1 MPSLPPTPP
10 LTTPRLMTAAAQRW
24 PDQCALYD
32 ERVRL
37 SYAELD
43 ALRWRACRALIG
55 AGIVPGE
62 RVAIWAPN
70 VHEWI
75 VAALA
80 IHSAGAT
87 LVPINTR
94 LRGIEA
100 GEILAASGARLLFCA
115 GEFLGEYYPALLEG
129 HRPTSLEQLVVFG
142 VARAAPATS
151 DWDSFLQTADGTS
164 GERARA
170 RADAVDRDDISD
182 LMFTSGTTG
191 RPKGVM
197 TAHGQNLRA
206 IAAWGQ
212 AVGLQDGERYLIVAP
227 FFHAFGYKAGWLAAL
242 MHGTT
247 IAPHLVFDAPAIL
260 ARIAVERIHV
270 LPGPPTLY
278 YSMLAHPQLAHF
290 DLSSLRAAIT
300 GAATIPPSLIE
311 NMRSVL
317 GFKTVLTG
325 YGLTESC
332 GFATLCQADD
342 DADVV
347 ATSCGRAM
355 PGVEIVCVDPAGRQ
369 LEAGMTGEVLLR
381 GYNVMQR
388 YLDDPEAT
396 ERAIDTD
403 GWLHTG
409 DVGMLDQR
417 GYLRITDRLSDMYI
431 SGGFNCYPAEIER
444 LMSAHPAIAQVAV
457 IGVADARMGEVGKA
471 CVVLRADARLSGA
484 ELTAWARARMAN
496 YKVPRSIAFMAAL
509 PQSASGKVLKYQL
522 KDAPAAL

>member
-1 MPSLPPTPP
+1 M
-10 LTTPRLMTAAAQRW
+10 TTPRLMTVAASRW
-24 PDQCALYD
+24 PDKCALYD

-37 SYAELD
+37 NYAELD
-43 ALRWRACRALIG
+43 ALRWRACRALISV
-55 AGIVPGE
+55 GIVAGD
-62 RVAIWAPN
+62 RIAIWAPN

-115 GEFLGEYYPALLEG
+115 GDFLGDYYPALLAG
-129 HRPTSLEQLVVFG
+129 HRPDSLEHLVVLG
-142 VARAAPATS
+142 TARPAPATS
-151 DWDSFLQTADGTS
+151 DWDSFLQLAAGTS
-164 GERARA
+164 GPRAHA
-170 RADAVDRDDISD
+170 RADAVRPDDISD

-212 AVGLQDGERYLIVAP
+212 AVGLLAGERYLIVSP

-247 IAPHLVFDAPAIL
+247 IAPHLVFDAQAIL
-260 ARIAVERIHV
+260 ARIASERIHV

-278 YSMLAHPQLAHF
+278 YSMLAHPQLAQY

-300 GAATIPPSLIE
+300 GAAAIPPSLIE

-342 DADVV
+342 DADVI
-347 ATSCGRAM
+347 ASSCGRAM
-355 PGVEIVCVDPAGRQ
+355 PGIEIACVDESGRHLPAGT
-369 LEAGMTGEVLLR
+369 AGEVLLR
-381 GYNVMQR
+381 GYNVMQA
-388 YLDDPEAT
+388 YLDDPAAT
-396 ERAIDTD
+396 AKAIDAD

-417 GYLRITDRLSDMYI
+417 GYLRITDRLSDMFI

-444 LMSAHPAIAQVAV
+444 LLSAHPAIAQVAV

-471 CVVLRADARLSGA
+471 CVVLRADASVSSA
-484 ELTAWARARMAN
+484 ELMAWARTRMAN

-522 KDAPAAL
+522 KDAATTH